1 MNINELI
8 GRDEGKTLEFKR
20 DVSSPRNIL
29 KTLTAFANTAGG
41 VLLIG
46 IEDGTKDVLGL
57 KNPLDEEERLC
68 SLIAD
73 SIEPRLVPNVE
84 LISWQDRTLIAVEV
98 YPSGS
103 RPHWLK
109 SEGPMEGVHVR
120 LGSTNRQADID
131 LIQELRRS
139 ALGAAFDEQPLPE
152 TEIDELDFRGAVT
165 CFSRYRK
172 LTKKDLETLRL
183 VTKHQ
188 GRMVPTVGGILL
200 FAKHREAVFP
210 DAWIQCGRFI
220 GKTKSHIFDHTEIY
234 DHLPIVVERVMDFLK
249 KHAMRGAD
257 FSELHR
263 RDVWSIP
270 LVILREAIVNA
281 VVHTDYSQ
289 KGAPIRVSFFDDR
302 IEIENPGIL
311 LPGLT
316 FDDIRQ
322 GVSKLRNRVI
332 ARVFRELDLI
342 EQWGSGIRRIFE
354 EAEQLGLPEPQ
365 MVEIGM
371 RVRFIVY
378 LAQPF
383 TPVNSNSQP
392 STQTKPAE
400 QVTDQVAEQVTE
412 QVTEQATEQVK
423 RLFICLQH
431 QPLSIR
437 KIMQYLELRHRPTLL
452 YDYLKPAMD
461 GGFVEMTQPD
471 SPKSPTQKY
480 RLTKKGERLS
490 NETYL
495 AQPVISNSQPSMQ
508 TEPTE
513 QVVEQVTEQVVEQ
526 VTEQVKRLFICLRHQ
541 PLSIR
546 KIMQSLE
553 LRHRP
558 TLLYDYLKP
567 AMDGGFVE
575 MTQPDSPKS
584 PTQKYRLTKKGERLS
599 NET

>member
-20 DVSSPRNIL
+20 NLSSSRNIL

-41 VLLIG
+41 VMLIG
-46 IEDGTKDVLGL
+46 IEDVTKNVLGL
-57 KNPLDEEERLC
+57 ENPLDEEERLC

-84 LISWQDRTLIAVEV
+84 LIAWQDKTLLAVEV

-109 SEGPMEGVHVR
+109 SEGPMQGVYVR
-120 LGSTNRQADID
+120 LGSTNRQADVD

-139 ALGAAFDEQPLPE
+139 ATGAAFDEQSLPE
-152 TEIDELDFRGAVT
+152 MEIDGIDFQGAVT
-165 CFSRYRK
+165 CFSRHRK
-172 LTKKDLETLRL
+172 LLKKDMETLRL

-188 GRMVPTVGGILL
+188 GRLVPTVGGVLL
-200 FAKHREAVFP
+200 FGKQREAVFP

-234 DHLPIVVERVMDFLK
+234 DHLPVSVERVMDFLK

-257 FSELHR
+257 LSQLHR

-270 LVILREAIVNA
+270 LAILREAVVNA
-281 VVHTDYSQ
+281 VVHADYSQ

-316 FDDIRQ
+316 MDDIRH

-342 EQWGSGIRRIFE
+342 EQWGSGVRRIFE
-354 EAEQLGLPEPQ
+354 EAQQLGLPEPQ

-371 RVRFIVY
+371 RVRFIVF
-378 LAQPF
+378 LKEAIF
-383 TPVNSNSQP
+383 AINT
-392 STQTKPAE
+392 E
-400 QVTDQVAEQVTE
+400 VTE
-412 QVTEQATEQVK
+412 QVTEQVQ
-423 RLFICLQH
+423 RLLFCLQST
-431 QPLSIR
+431 PLAVR
-437 KIMQYLELRHRPTLL
+437 EIMQSLKLSHRPTLL
-452 YDYLKPAMD
+452 YDYLKPAIE

-480 RLTKKGERLS
+480 RLTKKGK
-490 NETYL
+490 T
-495 AQPVISNSQPSMQ
+495 IS
-508 TEPTE
+508 
-513 QVVEQVTEQVVEQ
+513 
-526 VTEQVKRLFICLRHQ
+526 
-541 PLSIR
+541 
-546 KIMQSLE
+546 
-553 LRHRP
+553 
-558 TLLYDYLKP
+558 
-567 AMDGGFVE
+567 G
-575 MTQPDSPKS
+575 KS
-584 PTQKYRLTKKGERLS
+584 
-599 NET
+599 